1 MGVWIITTM
10 VLRRKSVYGY
20 MQITMNWMSEP
31 MRKILVLSLVLIVA
45 LVMNPHRAE
54 AITSWDNDAEPCL
67 RSFVHPKK
75 VKLERLVYCMRVWAT
90 FRTPSTIPA
99 KERNLAIPAF
109 QRVYVEG
116 TGQEQYDSRLVLQ
129 SLGAPIP
136 KLTRKARGASGKEGR
151 RGSASRKKFEPM
163 SCSRSEN
170 QSAER
175 SYKNGNKSYKKK
187 RYQNAR
193 ESYETAVARCD
204 AHVAATY
211 KLAATCSILGM
222 KDDALEYLQRLNDMG
237 TGESIDKLHD
247 ARVDPNFASL
257 REDSSF
263 KLITGYVRVKVLNS
277 IGEFGEEEV
286 ERIGKLLT
294 RLRHPVAATGSDK
307 YRRKRPFIWYN
318 HLQSSRVQAMLFKDV
333 VDHPDTR
340 TKPINWDSEFD
351 VIISWGVEI
360 VKDQYGDSRPT
371 PVARS
376 ADPDNLDKKMQS
388 MEHKQNQ
395 ALREPDQ
402 AANKAN
408 RVLGTPE
415 RAKNKA
421 ENAVKRTERTLNK
434 IEGVGKKLGF

>member
-1 MGVWIITTM
+1 MRKNIAFSIVIILSCCVMPSDARAITT
-10 VLRRKSVYGY
+10 
-20 MQITMNWMSEP
+20 WE
-31 MRKILVLSLVLIVA
+31 
-45 LVMNPHRAE
+45 
-54 AITSWDNDAEPCL
+54 NDAEPCL
-67 RSFVHPKK
+67 RAFVHPKK
-75 VKLERLVYCMRVWAT
+75 SKFERLVYCMRIWGT
-90 FRTPSTIPA
+90 FRTPSNIPA

-109 QRVYVEG
+109 QQVYREG
-116 TGQEQYDSRLVLQ
+116 NGQQQYDSRLVLQ

-136 KLTRKARGASGKEGR
+136 KLVRKPKPGGRSGR
-151 RGSASRKKFEPM
+151 RGSASRKKFVPE
-163 SCSRSEN
+163 SCSRSER
-170 QSAER
+170 QGAER
-175 SYKNGNKSYKKK
+175 SYKTGNKAYKKK
-187 RYQNAR
+187 RYQIAR
-193 ESYETAVARCD
+193 ESYESAVDKCD
-204 AHVAATY
+204 AHVAATF
-211 KLAATCSILGM
+211 KLAATCSMLGM
-222 KDDALEYLQRLNDMG
+222 KEDALEYLQRLSDIG

-247 ARVDPNFASL
+247 SRVDSEFASL
-257 REDSSF
+257 RGDSSF

-277 IGEFGEEEV
+277 VGEFGEEEV
-286 ERIGKLLT
+286 ERIGKLLK
-294 RLRHPVAATGSDK
+294 RLRHQVVSTGADK

-318 HLQSSRVQAMLFKDV
+318 HLQSSRIQAMLFKDV

-360 VKDQYGDSRPT
+360 VKDEYGDSRPT

-376 ADPDNLDKKMQS
+376 SDPDNLDKKMQS

-415 RAKNKA
+415 RATNKA
-421 ENAVKRTERTLNK
+421 ENAVKRTERTLKK